1 MSLRVSPGPDATPH
15 DGLVAEA
22 QLRVLTDE
30 LPRIRATGLAWR
42 NGLAALLAG
51 LVGFG
56 LIKGK
61 SDVGQLAS
69 PWGGVVGGLLGLSL
83 VAGAIG
89 AALLLRAAH
98 GPPWAISTQSVVND
112 AVEDP
117 AGEADRAEALDSAQA
132 LGRGVALVYLCAAF
146 LVAAVGLSWYGPAK
160 DSASLLVVTHDGD
173 LCGKVVQ
180 LADGVLTLKTDS
192 GQVGISMTQATGISA
207 VDHCPA
213 TTPAPPGT

>member
-15 DGLVAEA
+15 DVLVAEA
-22 QLRVLTDE
+22 QLRVLSDE
-30 LPRIRATGLAWR
+30 LLRIRATALAWR

-51 LVGFG
+51 LIGFG

-69 PWGGVVGGLLGLSL
+69 PWGAVVGILLGLSL
-83 VAGAIG
+83 IAGAIG

-98 GPPWAISTQSVVND
+98 GPPWAISAQSVVDD

-117 AGEADRAEALDSAQA
+117 EGEADRVEALDSAQA

-146 LVAAVGLSWYGPAK
+146 LVAAVGVSWYGPAQ

-173 LCGKVVQ
+173 RCGTVVR
-180 LADGVLTLKTDS
+180 LANGVLTLKTSS
-192 GQVGISMTQATGISA
+192 GQIGISMTQATGISA
-207 VDHCPA
+207 VDRCPA
-213 TTPAPPGT
+213 ASTAPTGA

>member
-22 QLRVLTDE
+22 QLHVLTDE
-30 LPRIRATGLAWR
+30 LPRIRGTALAWR

-51 LVGFG
+51 LIGFG
-56 LIKGK
+56 LIKGR

-69 PWGGVVGGLLGLSL
+69 PWGAVVGGLLGLSL
-83 VAGAIG
+83 IAGAIG

-98 GPPWAISTQSVVND
+98 GPPWAISAQDVVSD

-117 AGEADRAEALDSAQA
+117 TGESDRAEALDSARA
-132 LGRGVALVYLCAAF
+132 LGRGVALVYLCGAL

-160 DSASLLVVTHDGD
+160 EASLLVVTHGGD
-173 LCGKVVQ
+173 RCGKVVR
-180 LADGVLTLKTDS
+180 LANGILTLKTSS
-192 GQVGISMTQATGISA
+192 GQVDISMTQATGISA
-207 VDHCPA
+207 VERCPA
-213 TTPAPPGT
+213 PTPALP